1 MACAYNY
8 IKRYGTCIIY
18 TSTFLATTF
27 DFYPRKL
34 LWQGCWTMFQFLGIE
49 SLMES
54 LSGTSHPTEV
64 EHPHPKCFGPWFRA
78 EASAVDNDVRIDL
91 DSWPCENLWEN
102 TRNSTLLTIFSSIP
116 GIRPLY
122 IYYIIYIRIYT
133 YIMPRFFLVDQCWRY
148 RIRKYYGYNMIQ
160 ADSICTVNL
169 SKLSNISRSFY
180 GHVIGSREAPFC
192 CSSQL
197 RCPRCSVVFFVI
209 QAFAGENTL
218 VT

>member
-1 MACAYNY
+1 MVGRVKTYWKTPETRRSWQFSHPSREYNLCIHIY
-8 IKRYGTCIIY
+8 IYIY
-18 TSTFLATTF
+18 TYLYT
-27 DFYPRKL
+27 
-34 LWQGCWTMFQFLGIE
+34 
-49 SLMES
+49 
-54 LSGTSHPTEV
+54 
-64 EHPHPKCFGPWFRA
+64 
-78 EASAVDNDVRIDL
+78 
-91 DSWPCENLWEN
+91 
-102 TRNSTLLTIFSSIP
+102 
-116 GIRPLY
+116 Y
-122 IYYIIYIRIYT
+122 IYTYIYTYNIHIYIHTYIYVYIYT

>member
-1 MACAYNY
+1 MGKHQKLDAPDN
-8 IKRYGTCIIY
+8 
-18 TSTFLATTF
+18 FLIHPGNTTF
-27 DFYPRKL
+27 
-34 LWQGCWTMFQFLGIE
+34 I
-49 SLMES
+49 
-54 LSGTSHPTEV
+54 
-64 EHPHPKCFGPWFRA
+64 
-78 EASAVDNDVRIDL
+78 
-91 DSWPCENLWEN
+91 
-102 TRNSTLLTIFSSIP
+102 
-116 GIRPLY
+116 Y

-197 RCPRCSVVFFVI
+197 RCPRCSVVFLSSRHLQVKTPWWHKH
-209 QAFAGENTL
+209 ENQPCVLFTSDSKYEWMKKQMQPSL
-218 VT
+218 DNLAVLAEGGSQWNLTWDWCRCY